1 MTFVIV
7 EKNNIK
13 NYTEFIQY
21 IIGKNK
27 IINYTIY
34 NIMNIFL
41 LISFI
46 VMVSGFGTYFTQEFN
61 ISVFFGSILICF
73 LALITFYKGIYGI
86 IKINSI
92 LIPCIIFLITLLGIK
107 EKVFLFKLND
117 LNIYTNRSWIMQAL
131 LYACYNSIILIPIVI
146 DLGKLVNNKKQSIFI
161 VFITVT
167 CMLVMS
173 IIIYII
179 LSININ
185 EIKHIDIPIIYIA
198 KNFGITYKYIYGL
211 VILTAI
217 FTTAISAGYS
227 FLSNITKNSKKFFIF
242 SIFLCLI
249 SIICSSFGFS
259 VLLGFLYPILGFLGL
274 FQVILLIIRY
284 FINY

>member
-1 MTFVIV
+1 
-7 EKNNIK
+7 
-13 NYTEFIQY
+13 
-21 IIGKNK
+21 
-27 IINYTIY
+27 
-34 NIMNIFL
+34 
-41 LISFI
+41 
-46 VMVSGFGTYFTQEFN
+46 
-61 ISVFFGSILICF
+61 
-73 LALITFYKGIYGI
+73 
-86 IKINSI
+86 
-92 LIPCIIFLITLLGIK
+92 
-107 EKVFLFKLND
+107 
-117 LNIYTNRSWIMQAL
+117 
-131 LYACYNSIILIPIVI
+131 
-146 DLGKLVNNKKQSIFI
+146 
-161 VFITVT
+161 
-167 CMLVMS
+167 MLVMS

-227 FLSNITKNSKKFFIF
+227 FLSNITKNNKKFFIF

>member
-1 MTFVIV
+1 M